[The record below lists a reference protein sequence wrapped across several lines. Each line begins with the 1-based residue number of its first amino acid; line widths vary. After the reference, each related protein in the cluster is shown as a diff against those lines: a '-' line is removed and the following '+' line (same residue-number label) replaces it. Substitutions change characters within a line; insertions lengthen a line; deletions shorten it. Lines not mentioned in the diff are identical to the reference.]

1 MEIGE
6 ELYNRFRDGD
16 DTAFDRILKLY
27 YDGLLFFVT
36 RYVRDVST
44 AEDVV
49 IDTFLELLMHRSRY
63 NFKTSLKT
71 YLYTIARNKSLN
83 VLKRKSR
90 TDVALDSVGDN
101 IADLHTID
109 SHMIDSERKRVISEA
124 LAELPEEMRSCII
137 LVYFEDMTYEETAKI
152 MKKSRK
158 QIDNLLY
165 RAKASLKNISGEAG
179 KEHLKKSKKNSTA
192 DISQPTASVAAR
204 AVLLRRLRSE

>member
-90 TDVALDSVGDN
+90 TDVALDSVG
-101 IADLHTID
+101 HTID

-124 LAELPEEMRSCII
+124 LAKLPEEMRSCII

-165 RAKASLKNISGEAG
+165 RAKASLKNIIGEAG
-179 KEHLKKSKKNSTA
+179 KE
-192 DISQPTASVAAR
+192 
-204 AVLLRRLRSE
+204 LL

>member
-1 MEIGE
+1 M
-6 ELYNRFRDGD
+6 
-16 DTAFDRILKLY
+16 
-27 YDGLLFFVT
+27 T

-124 LAELPEEMRSCII
+124 LAKLPEEMRSCII

-165 RAKASLKNISGEAG
+165 RAKASLKNIIGEAG
-179 KEHLKKSKKNSTA
+179 KE
-192 DISQPTASVAAR
+192 
-204 AVLLRRLRSE
+204 LL

>member
-124 LAELPEEMRSCII
+124 LAELHEEMRSCII

-165 RAKASLKNISGEAG
+165 RAKASLKNIIGEAG
-179 KEHLKKSKKNSTA
+179 K
-192 DISQPTASVAAR
+192 
-204 AVLLRRLRSE
+204 VLL